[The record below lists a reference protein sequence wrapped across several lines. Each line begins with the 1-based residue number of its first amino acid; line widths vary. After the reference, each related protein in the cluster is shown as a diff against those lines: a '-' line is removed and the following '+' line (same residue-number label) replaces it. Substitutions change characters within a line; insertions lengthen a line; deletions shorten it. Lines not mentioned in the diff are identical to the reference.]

1 MKRLSKILR
10 ILATGSL
17 TMLLQACYGVV
28 MRMDDFDTTFLK
40 AIDTN
45 GEEIP
50 ELRISY
56 QNKTYTSNWEVY
68 GSTDEFGEI
77 GIENQIYLDSNTN
90 LKIEDIDGEKNHGD
104 FVTKTFTHN
113 DILNNTVEMIKK

>member
-1 MKRLSKILR
+1 
-10 ILATGSL
+10 
-17 TMLLQACYGVV
+17 MLLQACYGVV

-56 QNKTYTSNWEVY
+56 QNKTYTSNWEA
-68 GSTDEFGEI
+68 
-77 GIENQIYLDSNTN
+77 
-90 LKIEDIDGEKNHGD
+90 
-104 FVTKTFTHN
+104 
-113 DILNNTVEMIKK
+113 